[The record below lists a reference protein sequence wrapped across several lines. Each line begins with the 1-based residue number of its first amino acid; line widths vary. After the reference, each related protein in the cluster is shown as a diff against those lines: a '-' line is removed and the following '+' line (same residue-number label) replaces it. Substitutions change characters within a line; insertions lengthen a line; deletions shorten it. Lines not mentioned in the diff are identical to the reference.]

1 MSKVERPRNQEMYCK
16 PLNSSS
22 SEDSPHR
29 PILIRVRQKKTND
42 RSKIRCSNPEKEA
55 SNEPSPSS
63 SSASSKPSRK
73 ITSSSSSQSSQC
85 PKDETKSYA
94 AAGSFKNT
102 PEKNVS
108 AKSLPLGCEVP
119 KNSDSSNKPTPVK
132 VSSSHVA
139 KPSPLK
145 ESYEDKVRKMS
156 LIANKVK
163 HYLEPSYTI
172 SKITKEEY
180 KKIMSKCVEKIHE
193 ESKKCMVRSDSV
205 ENLVASYVQH
215 YIKHRKN

>member
-1 MSKVERPRNQEMYCK
+1 MSKVERPRTQEMYCK
-16 PLNSSS
+16 PLTSSS
-22 SEDSPHR
+22 SEDSPLS
-29 PILIRVRQKKTND
+29 PISIRVRQKITDD

-63 SSASSKPSRK
+63 RSSATSPKL
-73 ITSSSSSQSSQC
+73 TNSSSSKSSQC
-85 PKDETKSYA
+85 SKDEMNSFA

-102 PEKNVS
+102 PENNVS
-108 AKSLPLGCEVP
+108 AESLPLGCEVS

-180 KKIMSKCVEKIHE
+180 KKIMKRCVEKIHE